1 MTLSATH
8 APNAGRKEYGAYSF
22 WLETCGDDLTPRPSL
37 PGSIDVD
44 IAVLG
49 AGYTGLWTAYYLL
62 QRDPSLRVAIV
73 EAEIAGFGASGR
85 NGAWCSSDFSV
96 TPGMLAKR
104 YGREGTRALQAAMWD
119 TVDEVG
125 RVCHHERI
133 DAHYTKGGEL
143 RVARGRHE
151 VPLIES
157 DYATYRE
164 LGLGDRYVLL
174 NARETAEHLCVTGA
188 AGALY
193 TPECATIH
201 PGRLVRGLA
210 RAVERCGATIYEQTE
225 VTDFRGGARPA
236 LLTRH
241 GDVRAKTVVLAGEAY
256 LTRLRALHRQLMPV
270 YSLIVLTES
279 LTDAQWAEIGWA
291 GRECVSSNKYVVD
304 YLSHTADGRILF
316 GSRGAPYH
324 FGSRI
329 DDAYDRHE
337 PTHDAIAAQILN
349 WFPSLRGIR
358 FTHNWGGAVGMP
370 RDWMPGFTYDRSSGL
385 ASARGYTGHG
395 VAPSNLAGRTLAD
408 LITGV
413 RSPLTTLPP
422 VGHRSRNWE
431 PEPLRWLGTRY
442 MQWTYDRIDRKA
454 AFTGQPPTGKTL
466 PEWLGRH

>member
-1 MTLSATH
+1 MRPEL
-8 APNAGRKEYGAYSF
+8 PEEDRKDYRTYSF

-44 IAVLG
+44 IAILG

-62 QRDPSLRVAIV
+62 QRDPALRVAIV
-73 EAEIAGFGASGR
+73 EAEIAGFGASRR

-96 TPGMLAKR
+96 TPGMLAQR
-104 YGREGTRALQAAMWD
+104 YGRDATRALQAAMSD

-125 RVCHHERI
+125 RVCRDEGI
-133 DAHYTKGGEL
+133 DAHYVKGGEL
-143 RVARGRHE
+143 RIARGRHE

-157 DYATYRE
+157 DYATYRD
-164 LGLGDRYVLL
+164 LGLGDRYRLL
-174 NARETAEHLCVTGA
+174 DAEETTEHLRVAGA
-188 AGALY
+188 AGALF

-210 RAVERCGATIYEQTE
+210 RTVERLGATIYEQTE
-225 VTDFRGGARPA
+225 VTDVRGGAHPA

-241 GDVRAKTVVLAGEAY
+241 GEVRAKTVVLAGEAY
-256 LTRLRALHRQLMPV
+256 LTRLRRLHRQLMPV
-270 YSLIVLTES
+270 YSLIVLTEP
-279 LTDAQWAEIGWA
+279 LTEAQWAEIGWA
-291 GRECVSSNKYVVD
+291 NRECVSSNKYVID
-304 YLSHTADGRILF
+304 YLSRTADGRILF

-324 FGSRI
+324 FGSRL

-337 PTHDAIAAQILN
+337 PTHAAIAAQILA
-349 WFPSLRGIR
+349 WFPSLHGIR
-358 FTHNWGGAVGMP
+358 FTHSWGGAVGMP
-370 RDWMPGFTYDRSSGL
+370 RDWMPSFTHDRSSGI

-395 VAPSNLAGRTLAD
+395 VATSNLAGRTLAD

-413 RSPLTTLPP
+413 PSSLTTLPP

-442 MQWTYDRIDRKA
+442 MQWTYNRIDRKA
-454 AFTGQPPTGKTL
+454 AYTGQPPTGKTL

>member
-1 MTLSATH
+1 MTTSATD
-8 APNAGRKEYGAYSF
+8 ASVAGRKDYRAYSF
-22 WLETCGDDLTPRPSL
+22 WLETCGDDLTPRPAL

-62 QRDPSLRVAIV
+62 ERDSSLRVAIV
-73 EAEIAGFGASGR
+73 DSEIAGFGASGR

-96 TPGMLAKR
+96 TPGMLSKR
-104 YGREGTRALQAAMWD
+104 YGREATCALHAAMWE

-125 RVCHHERI
+125 RVCRTESI
-133 DAHYTKGGEL
+133 EAQYVKGGEL
-143 RVARGRHE
+143 RIARGRHE
-151 VPLIES
+151 EPLIES
-157 DYATYRE
+157 DYAVYRE
-164 LGLGDRYVLL
+164 LGLGDHYSLL
-174 NARETAEHLCVTGA
+174 DAEETAAHLRVAGA

-210 RAVERCGATIYEQTE
+210 RAVERRGASIYERTE
-225 VTDFRGGARPA
+225 VTDFRGGSRPA

-241 GDVRAKTVVLAGEAY
+241 GEVRARKVVLAGEAY
-256 LTRLRALHRQLMPV
+256 LTRLRSLHRQLMPV
-270 YSLIVLTES
+270 YSLIVLTEP
-279 LTDAQWAEIGWA
+279 LTEAQRAQIGWQS
-291 GRECVSSNKYVVD
+291 RECVSSNKYVID
-304 YLSHTADGRILF
+304 YLSRTADGRILF
-316 GSRGAPYH
+316 GSRGAPYR

-329 DDAYDRHE
+329 DDTSDRHE
-337 PTHDAIAAQILN
+337 PTHAAIGALILE

-358 FTHNWGGAVGMP
+358 FTHSWGGPVGMP
-370 RDWMPGFTYDRSSGL
+370 RDWMPSFTYDRSSGV

-395 VAPSNLAGRTLAD
+395 VATSNLAGRTLAD
-408 LITGV
+408 LMTGIQ
-413 RSPLTTLPP
+413 SPLTALPP
-422 VGHRSRNWE
+422 AGHRSRNWE

-442 MQWTYDRIDRKA
+442 MQWTYERIDRKA